1 MTRKLWKARQIMK
14 TPSVVH
20 APARASDPETSQE
33 ATRLMDVR
41 RSWRHVLNTV
51 ERLGPCIAYD
61 VEKALAGKVSP
72 SRVRTAI
79 SELTR
84 LHLITY
90 TGDTRP
96 SPVSTRKCRV
106 LTLNPDGL
114 GDALAD
120 DLYKRVREHGGD
132 Q

>member
-1 MTRKLWKARQIMK
+1 MK
-14 TPSVVH
+14 TLDAPNVVH
-20 APARASDPETSQE
+20 APARTGDPETSQE
-33 ATRLMDVR
+33 AAQMDVR

-51 ERLGPCIAYD
+51 EHLGTCIAYD

-90 TGDTRP
+90 TGETRP

-106 LTLNPDGL
+106 LSLNPDGL

-120 DLYKRVREHGGD
+120 DLYKPVRKRGGD

>member
-1 MTRKLWKARQIMK
+1 MK

-20 APARASDPETSQE
+20 APARAGDPETSQE
-33 ATRLMDVR
+33 AARLMDVR
-41 RSWRHVLNTV
+41 GSWRLVLKTV

-61 VEKALAGKVSP
+61 VETALADQVSP

-90 TGDTRP
+90 TGETRP
-96 SPVSTRKCRV
+96 SPVSTRRCRV
-106 LTLNPDGL
+106 LTLTPDGL
-114 GDALAD
+114 GGAA
-120 DLYKRVREHGGD
+120 
-132 Q
+132 